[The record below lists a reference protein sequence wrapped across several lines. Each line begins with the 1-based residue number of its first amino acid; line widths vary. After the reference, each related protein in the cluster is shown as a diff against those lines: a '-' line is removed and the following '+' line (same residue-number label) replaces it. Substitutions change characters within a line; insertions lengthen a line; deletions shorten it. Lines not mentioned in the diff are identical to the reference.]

1 MKEYPALI
9 WIVGISF
16 FLYTSAL
23 AQVDSVVYIWGGP
36 GNDTSEFNGGLH
48 GWTTQGWSTQNDVLV
63 ADSNAVWRWTD
74 NPTPLRGF
82 ITGNPNYRFRSKSV
96 QNGFAYF
103 DSDWYDNDGLANNF
117 GKGASPAPQR
127 GLLISPIFSCE
138 GHSSVVVFF
147 HQYLRTW
154 RSGFYLDVSVDSGK
168 TWVEFELN
176 KDPFIA
182 GRYQYTWSANRSWN
196 AEIIDISSVA
206 ANQPAVQIRFRFE
219 ANYYFWMIDD
229 VYVLEMPKGEVVLG
243 DIYYPPRVFDRPVH
257 ALTLDTAFVGC
268 YVANRTDQ
276 PIDSLVVQVSI
287 RRGNE
292 QGALFDAYDTISLGS
307 KDTVF
312 VDFGGQYVLPDD
324 WPEDRYTIS
333 YAILREDFNP
343 TDNEFGLIWD
353 INDGTEYRW
362 NIYKG
367 ANIGFRPRSAGN
379 TYAICPIFYTGEDAA
394 DYTIGKARVA
404 VGGRNIF
411 TSDNAVEVYLLEFH
425 TFDPQFVGVLNGDFV
440 SIDQENSDYTIV
452 AYGYEDL
459 SGKEWGTLFDVA
471 LENELDDQ
479 APVRL
484 KPNTMYIL
492 AIQPIQADNSD
503 KIYVG
508 FGRNY
513 LKMHSNIHLFPFA
526 RPNYLVFNDG
536 WRPPFGNVPFAP
548 IVELSL
554 EFDPV
559 KTRKPQLTRG
569 GFEVLSNPV
578 YSTCRV
584 RLKEDVP
591 IGKSFWVLTDMNHRV
606 LWRHRVVPD
615 ARGEQQLHFSGLPTG
630 TYVLYLNTPK
640 GYAVEKIIKI

>member
-1 MKEYPALI
+1 MGLLF
-9 WIVGISF
+9 IVCPSVF
-16 FLYTSAL
+16 

-48 GWTTQGWSTQNDVLV
+48 GWTTAGWSTQDDVLV
-63 ADSNAVWRWTD
+63 EDSNAVWRWTD
-74 NPTPLRGF
+74 DDTPLKGY
-82 ITGNPNYRFRSKSV
+82 ITGKPNYRFRSKSV
-96 QNGFAYF
+96 HNGFAYF
-103 DSDWYDNDGLANNF
+103 DSDWYDNEGHPDHF
-117 GKGASPAPQR
+117 GQGPSPAPQR
-127 GLLISPIFSCE
+127 GLLISPVFSCK
-138 GHSSVVVFF
+138 GHNSVVVFF

-182 GRYQYTWSANRSWN
+182 GRYQYTWLANRPWN

-229 VYVLEMPKGEVVLG
+229 VYVMEMPKGEVVLG
-243 DIYYPPRVFDRPVH
+243 EIYYPPRVFDRPVH
-257 ALTLDTAFVGC
+257 ALSLDTAFVGC

-276 PIDSLVVQVSI
+276 PIDALVVRVSI
-287 RRGNE
+287 RKEGE
-292 QGALFDAYDTISLGS
+292 QGVLFEAFDTISLGR

-312 VDFGGQYVLPDD
+312 VDFGGQYALPND
-324 WPEDRYTIS
+324 WGEGGYIIS
-333 YAILREDFNP
+333 YAVIHEDFNT
-343 TDNEFGLIWD
+343 TDNEFGLVWN
-353 INDGTEYRW
+353 INDGAQYRW
-362 NIYKG
+362 NIYRR
-367 ANIGFRPRSAGN
+367 ANVGFRPRTAGN
-379 TYAICPIFYTGEDAA
+379 TYAICPIFYTGEDAD
-394 DYTIGKARVA
+394 DYTVTHALVA
-404 VGGRNIF
+404 VGGSDIF
-411 TSDNAVEVYLLEFH
+411 TSDNAVEVYLLEIH
-425 TFDPQFVGVLNGDFV
+425 TFDPQFVNVLNGDF
-440 SIDQENSDYTIV
+440 SYIDEENPDYDIV

-459 SGKEWGTLFDVA
+459 EGKEWGRLFVVK

-492 AIQPIQADNSD
+492 AIQPIQSD
-503 KIYVG
+503 VSNRIYVG

-513 LKMHSNIHLFPFA
+513 LEMHSNIHLFPFA
-526 RPNYLVFNDG
+526 RPGYLVFNSG
-536 WRPPFGNVPFAP
+536 WNLPFGNVPFSP
-548 IVELSL
+548 IAELIL

-578 YSTCRV
+578 YSICRV
-584 RLKEDVP
+584 RLLEDVP

-606 LWRHRVVPD
+606 LWRHRVFPD
-615 ARGEQQLHFSGLPTG
+615 ARGEQDLHISNLSTG

-640 GYAVEKIIKI
+640 GYELQKIIKI